1 MSKDHPACGPTPAK
15 PRVERTIKRDDTTYE
30 LMVGQCSCGNPTY
43 KLLRMCGASISVYM
57 ISAEDCEQLDEY
69 VSELHESFAVDVEAK
84 LFLLRDMIKEYNSH
98 GSFEAYDLDVFRVRL
113 IDKARLILNR
123 FSKNGMLERILER
136 ADDIEDDIVA
146 AFLLGCL
153 ATENHWIETHQDAVF
168 EGWSHIEGREAGRPL
183 ATAAR
188 VRQGKR
194 TRKAVLG
201 AAAEVYR
208 TNPFLQRNDVKT
220 ASIIER
226 MKLDSLRKKDGTY
239 LGSEAIVKHLRAAR
253 REENPGKSH

>member
-1 MSKDHPACGPTPAK
+1 
-15 PRVERTIKRDDTTYE
+15 
-30 LMVGQCSCGNPTY
+30 
-43 KLLRMCGASISVYM
+43 M

-226 MKLDSLRKKDGTY
+226 MKLDSLRKKDDTY